1 MADPPRVR
9 TGNFPFG
16 GNSSLYPT
24 FFIASQ
30 ENFVNAEFILPETAR
45 ARSTFSGGFVFHWR
59 SLPSSIDPQPV
70 PVFHAQMT
78 SIQHDTSATS
88 VPPQPQPPAQPNF
101 THWHLFTI
109 SLLALGD
116 FGYYFCRSDLSVVMP
131 LLIRELGT
139 HGIPANAAQ
148 VRLRSIAST
157 GVLAYALGE
166 FVCGRWPIFSAVA
179 ITSSAEWQERFCL
192 RCSSQSVAA
201 FPSSLLPGLETA
213 SSNRQDGSAW

>member
-1 MADPPRVR
+1 MRDAKSTLWRKPRGRVRVADPPRVR

-45 ARSTFSGGFVFHWR
+45 ARSRFSGAFVFHWQ

-88 VPPQPQPPAQPNF
+88 VPPQPRPPAQPNF
-101 THWHLFTI
+101 THWHLFRI

-116 FGYYFCRSDLSVVMP
+116 SGYYFSAPIFRWSCHCSFGNSAPTESLPTRHRSDSAPLPRPACWPMPWVNLCVVA
-131 LLIRELGT
+131 G
-139 HGIPANAAQ
+139 
-148 VRLRSIAST
+148 RS
-157 GVLAYALGE
+157 
-166 FVCGRWPIFSAVA
+166 FR
-179 ITSSAEWQERFCL
+179 R
-192 RCSSQSVAA
+192 SQ
-201 FPSSLLPGLETA
+201 
-213 SSNRQDGSAW
+213 